1 MGMEHPLRDPQG
13 RNQVQAGIPSFLD
26 GGISQ
31 AQFNPSF
38 IQTLTRVCALKEV
51 KEDRDRHNWLLCVCF
66 FLVFLKIK
74 NLSALPCLGNL
85 RHIKIYGVK
94 GLG

>member
-1 MGMEHPLRDPQG
+1 MILACIESSSFSATGMEHPLRDPQG

-51 KEDRDRHNWLLCVCF
+51 KEDRDRHNWLLCVCVF
-66 FLVFLKIK
+66 F
-74 NLSALPCLGNL
+74 
-85 RHIKIYGVK
+85 
-94 GLG
+94 